1 VQQPTR
7 RNQPQQSLMH
17 RVNYLA
23 GEMNAFLVVL
33 AIGLAILDTTCFL
46 AMRTSDA
53 IEQAIVIQQQGQQT
67 SAVSD
72 TGPAQTAS
80 R

>member
-1 VQQPTR
+1 
-7 RNQPQQSLMH
+7 MH
-17 RVNYLA
+17 RLNYLA

-46 AMRTSDA
+46 AMRTSAA
-53 IEQAIVIQQQGQQT
+53 IEQAIVVQQQGPQT
-67 SAVSD
+67 SAVPVP
-72 TGPAQTAS
+72 GPTQTAS